1 MIILRNKKFSSKK
14 EQSDLDKTSKK
25 YLAGSAGLAGLGGYL
40 VKTSNTPVNI
50 KTDEE
55 LKSEGLKIFD
65 RLQNREINKDTYHK
79 EIDKLFEKNKAAK
92 RLKTK
97 LGIKKNVGRHALVGA
112 AGLTAAAGYRYY
124 RNKKKKAKK
133 SISEKT
139 YSIRNKKLPDSRI
152 GIGWINDKN
161 GKYDSETYFRAAQKS
176 ADDSWKRGDSEEK
189 VVKKA
194 KRAAGRKALTDS
206 SSKPLTKAAIAG
218 GLTLAAGKLIPIED
232 LPRLGEQALGMPLSY
247 EARKGITKAGRIAK
261 KHTGKIALGV
271 SAASLAPKIP
281 RIYKKIK
288 SARLGAEINTEDRI
302 KKSKRNKNKN

>member
-40 VKTSNTPVNI
+40 VKTSNTPVKI

-65 RLQNREINKDTYHK
+65 KLQNKEINKDTYHK
-79 EIDKLFEKNKAAK
+79 EVDKLFERNEAAK
-92 RLKTK
+92 KLKTK
-97 LGIKKNVGRHALVGA
+97 LGIKKNVGQYALVGA

-133 SISEKT
+133 SISEKI

-206 SSKPLTKAAIAG
+206 SGKPLTKAAIAG

-271 SAASLAPKIP
+271 SAASLAPKVP
-281 RIYKKIK
+281 GIYKKVK

-302 KKSKRNKNKN
+302 KKSKKK